1 LTCEKGYQFMTDST
15 FDYIVVGAGSAG
27 AVLANRLSESGEY
40 NVLCLEAGVEGS
52 DYFWSKIPI
61 GMAKLIDRPAVNW
74 CFTSEPDEGS
84 GGRRIPVPRGKMLG
98 GSSSING
105 MVFVRGQPQDYDHW
119 AQLGNQG
126 WSYTDVLPI
135 FKSME
140 TYEGGSDEVRGREGL
155 LRVTDTPPEIS
166 PLHSRMIAAAEKIG
180 IPYTKDYNGLSQEGI
195 GITQVTINKGRRQ
208 STAYC
213 HLDPAKNRP
222 NLTIISGALA
232 EKLILKNKECVGVV
246 YNVGDVRHEVYA
258 SQEVVVSSGS
268 INSPKLLEL
277 SGIGDPKILDEFNI
291 DVKHELLGVGR
302 NLRDHYSPRM
312 RFEITEK
319 EATFNDQGRGW
330 KLGIQAIKYLFS
342 GQGFFAM
349 CAAPIRMYFKTRE
362 GLDAPDAAIAM
373 TPFLYESV
381 DGKLEISKRKGVT
394 LNINVLRSESVGSI
408 HIQSS
413 NPVTPP
419 AIKFNFM
426 SSPYDRDGTVAAMRK
441 ARELFA
447 TSPLDSAVG
456 EELAPGIQ
464 CQSDNDMVEWIKNNA
479 ETTYHPVGTCKMGSD
494 PLAVVNNELCVHGIS
509 GLRVADAS
517 IMPTLT
523 SGNTNAP
530 SIMIGEK
537 CALMMLTKAKMG
549 RKAA

>member
-1 LTCEKGYQFMTDST
+1 MTDST
-15 FDYIVVGAGSAG
+15 FDFIVVGAGSAG

-246 YNVGDVRHEVYA
+246 YNVGGVRHEAYA

-426 SSPYDRDGTVAAMRK
+426 SSRYDRDGTVAAMRK

-447 TSPLDSAVG
+447 TSPLSSAVG